1 MEPSVRKQPSD
12 PHSTAVGALRRRSA
26 TLYSTLFLGM
36 LVLASFTQ
44 EVEYALVFSGWVVFS
59 GFIIALILRLQ
70 KTEVERDQALAWS
83 RESEWRVSQLTLQQD
98 SLPGPSDALQ
108 QLQDL
113 KQEIAALRARELVL
127 EKQAHYDELTALPNR
142 ALFRDRF
149 RSAIERAKRCD
160 TSFAVLM
167 IDLNGFKA
175 INDRFGH
182 EAGDFVLVA
191 TANKILSTLR
201 ATDTVARLGGDEF
214 ALIVESITDSEE
226 FAQVGKKLIDAL
238 FNPIRLPNGTTVG
251 VGASMG
257 MSVYPDDGS
266 DLNTLLAVADQ
277 AMYHCKATGFVSLF

>member
-1 MEPSVRKQPSD
+1 MRKQPSD